1 VGTHAEREELDVRVL
16 VVQAALERAGGVLGG
31 ERLGPDL
38 VAYLQVERDV
48 LCACGEKLRRRLVCG
63 ERELP
68 MLLPLLHLHTPMASS
83 AVEVDDQSH
92 LAMVSR

>member
-1 VGTHAEREELDVRVL
+1 VSTHAQREELHVRVL

-48 LCACGEKLRRRLVCG
+48 LCACGEELRRCLVCG
-63 ERELP
+63 EY
-68 MLLPLLHLHTPMASS
+68 
-83 AVEVDDQSH
+83 
-92 LAMVSR
+92 